1 MLITKKSIKFEDKDN
16 MLLKITTEKSLI
28 LINNPSKLLLAAVL
42 SVTLSDSEKGSPRI
56 VFSSN

>member
-42 SVTLSDSEKGSPRI
+42 SVALSDSGKGSPRI